1 LDFLTT
7 VGFALVQIGSFKK
20 IGKKL
25 DKSRLLEDHEELVD
39 GLANLVSR
47 RSGTHPNPLR

>member
-7 VGFALVQIGSFKK
+7 VGFALVQIGSLKK

-25 DKSRLLEDHEELVD
+25 DKSRIEDHEELVD